1 MKKQLLLLVFVMMG
15 LNSAYAQIPDG
26 STAPDFNATDIVRGF
41 TTNLYTVLDSGY
53 TVFLDVSATWC
64 GPCWGYHN
72 SGALEDLWNEYGPYG
87 TNEVRIYFIEGDAS
101 TNQACLSGPSG
112 CVGGTQGNWVAGTPY
127 PIIHTQGPS
136 IASDYQIS
144 YYPTIFAIC
153 PYDKKVYETGQLSTG
168 QLYEFMVSHC
178 EPPALVITV
187 NSVTNIKC
195 HGTNTGAIDITPS
208 GGVPPYTYLWSN
220 GATTQDLNNI
230 PAGTYTV
237 IVRGQADTEGVSD
250 AIVVEGPAEPLV
262 LNLDSYTPVGCNGIL
277 GTATVIANGGWDAN
291 YTYNWQNGQMGE
303 TAFNLTA
310 GNHIVS
316 VTDDNNCK
324 VSITVNMAPVVYPTA
339 SIADPSTITCSQ
351 PSIQLNATA
360 SSSGQDIVYQWFPGV
375 DGHIV
380 SGGTTT
386 TPTVDAPANYTIQ
399 VTDLLTTCAS
409 YAVKNVPGNTVQPD
423 ADAGPTQSI
432 SCIVPETTL
441 QGTGSSGSNFS
452 YLWTTANGGNIV
464 SGGTSLT
471 PVVNATGTYTL
482 KVTNSVN
489 GCTKTSTTTVTGT
502 QPPSLNTTSGIINCI
517 ASSVTLFTTTN
528 AASPSFS
535 WTGPNGYSS
544 SQQSPTVNV
553 SGSYNVVVTDSI
565 TTCTSTATANVT
577 SNTNAPGAS
586 ASGNTLTCIVNSVVI
601 NGTTPDTNSTFGWT
615 GPNNFTS
622 SLQNP
627 TVGQAGTY
635 NLVVTDTLNGCTS
648 TASAI
653 VALNNTPPTASAVTP
668 GNLNCNTSQLQLNG
682 TGSSQGANFSYAWTA
697 TDGGH
702 IVSGENTQTPLVDS
716 VGTYTIL
723 VSNADNGCTQTATAI
738 VMQSHPVTASIA
750 NQNDVLCFGG
760 LTGEATAAGGGGNG
774 NYSYVWSN
782 GGSTATIS
790 GLGVGT
796 YVVVITDAENCSA
809 TTSLLIAQPTVLI
822 ANASATAQSA
832 FGQNDGTATANPTGG
847 IANYTYDWDNG
858 GTTQSIS
865 GLAPGNYNVV
875 VTDANGCS
883 TVQTVTVNSF
893 NCTLAANISGTNLA
907 CHGASNGAAEVLVT
921 TGANPTTY
929 AWSNG
934 ETTAAVSNLAAGL
947 YTVNITD
954 GNNCPALLSINIT
967 EPALLDANATST
979 SESALGANDGTATVN
994 PTGGTGVYTFLWNG
1008 GATTQSISNLTPGTY
1023 TVVVTDENGCTS
1035 EQMVEVTSFL
1045 CAISSQQTIVDVT
1058 CAGAANGS
1066 VTVSLT
1072 GGTAPFTYAW
1082 SNGGTTATIS
1092 NLEGGTYTVNVLD
1105 ANGCDFSA
1113 NAAVAEPA
1121 PYSSWD
1127 VQTTN
1132 PLCPN
1137 DATGSATAAITGGT
1151 QPYAFLWSNGATGNT
1166 LSNVPT
1172 GTYTVQVTDNNG
1184 CQSSTSVSL
1193 TSSDNEAPTV
1203 TAQDATLALNNNGT
1217 VQVTLANLSAQFG
1230 DNCGI
1235 ASTSIV
1241 PQNFDC
1247 QQLGTQ
1253 IVTVI
1258 VTDLSGNSAAATA
1271 LVNVVDNIAPVL
1283 TCPAD
1288 IVACSYDNV
1297 VNYASP
1303 VAEDN
1308 CLLAGNGQWVL
1319 DGPASGSIFPEGTTT
1334 VTYTYTDASGNAG
1347 TCFFDVKVTS
1357 AVVFTGVNVN
1367 NDVNGQQVGSID
1379 ITVEGGTGPFQYEWT
1394 DANANV
1400 IANTEDVTG
1409 LGEGNYSVQITDANG
1424 CIYSEEDIKLQNTSS
1439 TKEPAWLTGVSLQP
1453 NPTSGFTNVVFS
1465 LPVASTLEISMID
1478 ATGRVLLTDIS
1489 EQESVVRIDCTNLP
1503 GGVYYLRFRTGQE
1516 VGVRKLVVSK

>member
-1 MKKQLLLLVFVMMG
+1 MKKQLLLLVFLMMG
-15 LNSAYAQIPDG
+15 WHSAYAQIPDG
-26 STAPDFNATDIVRGF
+26 SIAPDFNATDIRGF
-41 TTNLYTVLDSGY
+41 STNLYTVLDSGY

-72 SGALEDLWNEYGPYG
+72 SGAFEGLWDQYGPEG

-101 TNQACLSGPSG
+101 TNEACLHGPSG
-112 CVGGTQGNWVAGTPY
+112 CVGGTQGDWTAGTLY

-136 IASDYQIS
+136 IASSYQIN
-144 YYPTIFAIC
+144 YYPTIYGIC
-153 PYDKKVYETGQLSTG
+153 PLDKKVYEVGQLPTSG
-168 QLYEFMVSHC
+168 LYDFIGTHC
-178 EPPALVITV
+178 LPPALVITT
-187 NSVTNIKC
+187 NSVTKIKC

-237 IVRGQADTEGVSD
+237 IVRGQADTEAISD
-250 AIVVEGPAEPLV
+250 PIEVEGPAAPLV
-262 LNLDSYTPVGCNGIL
+262 LTLENSTPVGCNGLL
-277 GTATVIANGGWDAN
+277 GTATVSAAGGWDAN
-291 YTYNWQNGQMGE
+291 YTYNWQNGQLGE
-303 TAFNLTA
+303 TAYNLTV

-339 SIADPSTITCSQ
+339 SIADPNTITCSQ
-351 PSIQLNATA
+351 PSIQLNGTA
-360 SSSGQDIVYQWFPGV
+360 SSSGPDIVYQWFPGV
-375 DGHIV
+375 GGNIV

-399 VTDLLTTCAS
+399 VTDLVTTCIS
-409 YAVKNVPGNTVQPD
+409 YAVKNVPANLVQPD
-423 ADAGPTQSI
+423 ANAGPTQTI
-432 SCIVPETTL
+432 SCLVPEATL

-452 YLWTTANGGNIV
+452 YLWTVADGGNIV
-464 SGGTSLT
+464 SGGTTLT
-471 PVVNATGTYTL
+471 PVVNAAGTYTL
-482 KVTNSVN
+482 KVTNSIN
-489 GCTKTSTTTVTGT
+489 GCTRISTTTVNGI
-502 QPPSLNTTSGIINCI
+502 PAPMLNTTSGTLNCI
-517 ASSVTLFTTTN
+517 ASTVALITTTN
-528 AASPSFS
+528 AASPTFS
-535 WTGPNGYSS
+535 WTGPNGYTSS
-544 SQQSPTVNV
+544 LQSPTVNV

-586 ASGNTLTCIVNSVVI
+586 ATGNTLTCVVNSVVI
-601 NGTTPDTNSTFGWT
+601 TGATLDTAAIFAWT
-615 GPNNFTS
+615 GPNNYNS

-627 TVGQAGTY
+627 TVGEAGTY
-635 NLVVTDTLNGCTS
+635 TLVVTDTLNGCTS
-648 TASAI
+648 SASAA
-653 VALNNTPPTASAVTP
+653 VVLNNTPPVASAVTP
-668 GNLNCNTSQLQLNG
+668 GNLNCNVSQLQLNG
-682 TGSSQGANFSYAWTA
+682 TGSSQGSNISYAWTA

-702 IVSGENTQTPLVDS
+702 IVSGENTQTPLVDAA
-716 VGTYTIL
+716 GTYTIL
-723 VSNADNGCTQTATAI
+723 VSNANNGCTQTATAI
-738 VMQSHPVTASIA
+738 VLQSLNVTAAIVD
-750 NQNDVLCFGG
+750 QNDVLCFGG

-774 NYSYVWSN
+774 NYTYVWSN
-782 GGSTATIS
+782 GGSTASIS

-796 YVVVITDAENCSA
+796 YIVVVTDAENCSA
-809 TTSLLIAQPTVLI
+809 TTSVLVSQPSVLT
-822 ANASATAQSA
+822 ANASATAQSG

-847 IANYTYDWDNG
+847 TANYTYAWDNG

-883 TVQTVTVNSF
+883 AVQTVTVNSF
-893 NCTLAANISGTNLA
+893 NCTLAANISGTNVV
-907 CHGASNGAAEVLVT
+907 CFGANNGTAEVFVT
-921 TGANPTTY
+921 TGANPATY

-954 GNNCPALLSINIT
+954 ANNCPALLNISIS

-979 SESALGANDGTATVN
+979 SESALGANDGTATAN
-994 PTGGTGVYTFLWNG
+994 PTGGTGAYTYLWNG
-1008 GATTQSISNLTPGTY
+1008 GATTQSINNLAPGTY

-1035 EQMVEVTSFL
+1035 EQTVEVSSFL
-1045 CAISSQQTIVDVT
+1045 CAISSQQTIVDVS

-1121 PYSSWD
+1121 PYSAWD

-1137 DATGSATAAITGGT
+1137 DATGSATASITGGT
-1151 QPYAFLWSNGATGNT
+1151 QPYTFLWSNGAVGNT

-1172 GTYTVQVTDNNG
+1172 GTYTVQVTDHNG

-1193 TSSDNEAPTV
+1193 TSTDSEAPTV
-1203 TAQDATLALNNNGT
+1203 TAQNATLALNNNGT
-1217 VQVTLANLSAQFG
+1217 VQVTLANLSAQFS

-1235 ASTSIV
+1235 ASTSIL

-1247 QQLGTQ
+1247 QQLGEQT
-1253 IVTVI
+1253 VTVI
-1258 VTDLSGNSAAATA
+1258 VTDLSGNTAAATA
-1271 LVNVVDNIAPVL
+1271 LVNVVDNIVPVL
-1283 TCPAD
+1283 TCPSD
-1288 IVACSYDNV
+1288 IVACSYNNV

-1308 CLLAGNGQWVL
+1308 CLLAGNGHWVI

-1347 TCFFDVKVTS
+1347 NCAFNVRVTS
-1357 AVVFTGVNVN
+1357 AVVFTSVNVN

-1379 ITVEGGTGPFQYEWT
+1379 ITVEGGTGPFLYEWT
-1394 DANANV
+1394 DENANV

-1409 LGEGNYSVQITDANG
+1409 LGEGIYRVQITDANG
-1424 CIYSEEDIKLQNTSS
+1424 CIYAEEDIKMQNTSS
-1439 TKEPAWLTGVSLQP
+1439 AKEPAWLTGISLQP
-1453 NPTSGFTNVVFS
+1453 NPTSGFTNVVFG
-1465 LPVASTLEISMID
+1465 LPVASTLEISLID
-1478 ATGRVLLTDIS
+1478 ATGRILFTDIS